1 MARSESDH
9 MLVLSLGRNGR
20 ASYPER
26 PWEEIEPVLRRV
38 WEFDG
43 RLRAWHDVRAEVQ
56 AAWHAHETRPRRERR
71 RTSATDQ
78 VSRAV

>member
-1 MARSESDH
+1 MKHDSDRT
-9 MLVLSLGRNGR
+9 LVISLGRNGR

-26 PWEEIEPVLRRV
+26 PWEDIEPVLRRM

-56 AAWHAHETRPRRERR
+56 AAWRASSDLAPQRTRRAFE
-71 RTSATDQ
+71 S
-78 VSRAV
+78 SRAA

>member
-1 MARSESDH
+1 MARSDSDH
-9 MLVLSLGRNGR
+9 TLVLSLGRNGR

-56 AAWHAHETRPRRERR
+56 AAWMSHDAGTPARRSRMGL
-71 RTSATDQ
+71 DQ
-78 VSRAV
+78 AA

>member
-1 MARSESDH
+1 MARSDSDH
-9 MLVLSLGRNGR
+9 TLVLSLGRNGR

-43 RLRAWHDVRAEVQ
+43 RLRAWHDVRADVQ
-56 AAWHAHETRPRRERR
+56 AAWQSCDPATSVRRGRSGFSR
-71 RTSATDQ
+71 SA
-78 VSRAV
+78 

>member
-1 MARSESDH
+1 MARSDSDRT
-9 MLVLSLGRNGR
+9 LVLSLGRNGR

-43 RLRAWHDVRAEVQ
+43 RLRAWHDVRADVQ
-56 AAWHAHETRPRRERR
+56 AAWQSCDLSSTQGRRGR
-71 RTSATDQ
+71 SGF
-78 VSRAV
+78 SRAA

>member
-1 MARSESDH
+1 MKHDSDRT
-9 MLVLSLGRNGR
+9 LVISLGRNGR

-26 PWEEIEPVLRRV
+26 PWEDIEPVLRRM

-56 AAWHAHETRPRRERR
+56 AAWRAGNDLMPLRERR
-71 RTSATDQ
+71 AFER
-78 VSRAV
+78 SRAA

>member
-1 MARSESDH
+1 MARSESDQ

-43 RLRAWHDVRAEVQ
+43 RLRAWHDVRAQVQ
-56 AAWHAHETRPRRERR
+56 AAWHAHDTRPRREHRR
-71 RTSATDQ
+71 AAAAGQ

>member
-1 MARSESDH
+1 MKHDSDRT
-9 MLVLSLGRNGR
+9 LVISLGRNGR

-26 PWEEIEPVLRRV
+26 PWEDIEPVLRRM

-56 AAWHAHETRPRRERR
+56 AAWRASDDLVSPRARRAFER
-71 RTSATDQ
+71 
-78 VSRAV
+78 SRAA